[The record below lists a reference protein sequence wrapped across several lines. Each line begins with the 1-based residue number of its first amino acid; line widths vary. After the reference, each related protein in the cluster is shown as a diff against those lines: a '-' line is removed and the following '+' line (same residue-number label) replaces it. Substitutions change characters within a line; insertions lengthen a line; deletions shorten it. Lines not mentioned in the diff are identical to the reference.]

1 MATILAVDKDPL
13 QLDLLSH
20 LLKGQGYKVHSA
32 ADPDQAFDLLQS
44 QLIDLVIVEAV
55 MPRHDGMRVCQQMR
69 RLNPHTPLMIL
80 SERHDEDQI
89 VKGLTAAAD
98 AYIIKSVSPRQLLA
112 HVTALLRRGSLTRSG
127 QWGEAS
133 LSIGEMTLNLQ
144 QALVV
149 VNGIRV
155 RLTQHELSLLHT
167 LMENAGRVLSRD
179 QLMEMAWGDGYTR
192 GRKMVDVYI
201 RNLRIKILP
210 HLKGG
215 AYIQALR
222 GFGYKFELPGP
233 HALQLD
239 AG

>member
-20 LLKGQGYKVHSA
+20 LLTGQGYKVHSA
-32 ADPDQAFDLLQS
+32 VEPDQALDLLQS
-44 QLIDLVIVEAV
+44 QLIDLVILETV
-55 MPRHDGMRVCQQMR
+55 MPRYDGMRVCQQMR

-80 SERHDEDQI
+80 SERYDEDQI
-89 VKGLTAAAD
+89 VRGLTAAAD

-112 HVTALLRRGSLTRSG
+112 HVTALLRRGSLTRAG
-127 QWGEAS
+127 QWGGES

-149 VNGIRV
+149 VNGKRV

-222 GFGYKFELPGP
+222 GFGYKFELPRP
-233 HALQLD
+233 QSCQLE
-239 AG
+239 AS

>member
-20 LLKGQGYKVHSA
+20 LLRGQGYKVHSA
-32 ADPDQAFDLLQS
+32 AEPDQALNLLQS
-44 QLIDLVIVEAV
+44 QLIDLVILETV
-55 MPRHDGMRVCQQMR
+55 MPRHDGMRVCQQIR
-69 RLNPHTPLMIL
+69 QLNPNTPLMIL

-89 VKGLTAAAD
+89 VRGLTAAAD
-98 AYIIKSVSPRQLLA
+98 AYVIKSVSPRQLLA
-112 HVTALLRRGSLTRSG
+112 QVMALLRRGRMMRTG
-127 QWGEAS
+127 KWGDDN

-149 VNGIRV
+149 VNGKRV
-155 RLTQHELSLLHT
+155 RLTQRELSLLRT
-167 LMENAGRVLSRD
+167 MMENAGRVLSRD
-179 QLMEMAWGDGYTR
+179 QLMELAWGDGYVR
-192 GRKMVDVYI
+192 GQKMVDVYI
-201 RNLRIKILP
+201 RNLRSKILP

-222 GFGYKFELPGP
+222 GFGYKFELPRP
-233 HALQLD
+233 QAFQLE

>member
-1 MATILAVDKDPL
+1 MPTILAIDKDPL

-20 LLKGQGYKVHSA
+20 LLKGQGYTVHA
-32 ADPDQAFDLLQS
+32 TAEPDQALDLLQS
-44 QLIDLVIVEAV
+44 QLIDLVILETV

-69 RLNPHTPLMIL
+69 QLNPYTPLMIL
-80 SERHDEDQI
+80 SERQDEDQI
-89 VKGLTAAAD
+89 VRGLTAAAD
-98 AYIIKSVSPRQLLA
+98 AYVIKSVSPRQLLA
-112 HVTALLRRGSLTRSG
+112 QVRALLRRGSLTRTG
-127 QWGEAS
+127 RWGDDN
-133 LSIGEMTLNLQ
+133 LSIGEMTLDLPR
-144 QALVV
+144 ALVV
-149 VNGIRV
+149 VNGKRV
-155 RLTQHELSLLHT
+155 RLTQHELSLLRT

-210 HLKGG
+210 HVKGG

-222 GFGYKFELPGP
+222 GFGYKFELPQP
-233 HALQLD
+233 QSFQLE